1 VKKITVFVS
10 IVFIIAACKKK
21 EIINLYEPQACFS
34 LLYSQSFLAKQYQD
48 SGFATY
54 IDSNFYFSGCY
65 DSVGAYTYNWNF
77 GDGTTSAEKDPVH
90 KYSKRGKY
98 QVTLTVTN
106 NSKVSHTAQKNVWV
120 ALGEKYITF
129 DNTIDVYPL
138 AVEETV
144 NNEFVLLSASGK
156 DASFY
161 LMRFDSLL
169 KQQSMKTFPAGYRF
183 RSMQP
188 ATDGNYIFT
197 GTTRGADKTNELIKI
212 KADGTV
218 LWNKD
223 LSSDID
229 YTHAAQTPDGGYVVI
244 GSKTINVPNVYGVTT
259 NVTVVDKTDNN
270 GNLQWQ
276 KIFDG
281 ELMIKTSEAAIEQDG
296 IVMAGVV
303 KKYNYSLCSTC
314 DSLRLT
320 KLDYSGNTV
329 WKSTI
334 LWSLNTYDFAGTHTT
349 KLTNGNYAVFNDT
362 TQAVYYFAA
371 NGQFVD
377 RIFAA
382 NKVINLTNSADGKLF
397 TLLDQ
402 VNYLGVAKLGL
413 DGKEQWLNSITGGK
427 QLNGNYQ
434 SVFSKPVTIR
444 RLRNGGLL
452 AVGKWNVYNTSG
464 YGTHAEIL
472 LLQLNENGKPM

>member
-1 VKKITVFVS
+1 MKKITVFVS
-10 IVFIIAACKKK
+10 IIFIIAACKKK

-48 SGFATY
+48 SGVASY
-54 IDSNFYFSGCY
+54 IDSNFYFTGCY
-65 DSVGAYTYNWNF
+65 DSVGAYIYKWNF

-106 NSKVSHTAQKNVWV
+106 NSKVSHTAEKNVWV

-144 NNEFVLLSASGK
+144 NNEFVLLGASGK

-161 LMRFDSLL
+161 LMRFDNLL
-169 KQQSMKTFPAGYRF
+169 NQQSMKTFPAGYRF

-229 YTHAAQTPDGGYVVI
+229 YKHAAQTPDGGYVVI
-244 GSKTINVPNVYGVTT
+244 GSKTINLPNVYNVTT

-281 ELMIKTSEAAIEQDG
+281 ELMIKTSDAAIEEDG

-303 KKYNYSLCSTC
+303 EKYNYSLCSTC

-334 LWSLNTYDFAGTHTT
+334 LWALNTYDFAGTHTT

-362 TQAVYYFAA
+362 TQAVYYFSA

-382 NKVINLTNSADGKLF
+382 NKVINLASSADGKLF

-402 VNYLGVAKLGL
+402 GNYLGVAKLGL
-413 DGKEQWLNSITGGK
+413 DGKEQWLNSITGAK
-427 QLNGNYQ
+427 PLNGKYQ

-452 AVGKWNVYNTSG
+452 AAGKWNMYNTSG
-464 YGTHAEIL
+464 YGAHTEIL
-472 LLQLNENGKPM
+472 LLPLNENGKPM